1 VRIEALFLIGIAL
14 FFGLVGT
21 VYWFWGYD
29 QGGTMMLAG
38 TTALGLLPGSYYLW
52 WSRRMKPRPEDR
64 TDASIEE
71 GHGVIGSFP
80 NSSIWPFVLGMG
92 LFLIVLSLVFGLWL
106 LAPGFSLVISALIG
120 VTVESRR
127 GGTV

>member
-1 VRIEALFLIGIAL
+1 
-14 FFGLVGT
+14 
-21 VYWFWGYD
+21 
-29 QGGTMMLAG
+29 
-38 TTALGLLPGSYYLW
+38 
-52 WSRRMKPRPEDR
+52 MKPRPEDR

>member
-1 VRIEALFLIGIAL
+1 MKVESLLLMGVAV
-14 FFGLVGT
+14 FFALVG
-21 VYWFWGYD
+21 VIYWFWGYE

-38 TTALGLLPGSYYLW
+38 TTLLGFLPGIYYFW

-64 TDASIEE
+64 PDATLEE
-71 GHGVIGSFP
+71 GAGVIGAFP
-80 NSSIWPFVLGMG
+80 DSSIWPFVLGMG
-92 LFLIVLSLVFGLWL
+92 LFLIVLSIVFGLWL
-106 LAPGFSLVISALIG
+106 LCIGFPLVLTSLVG